1 MALTIGNMM
10 INNVVSFLPTFIEQN
25 TWTSSDNYSLD
36 ENDIALILAM
46 FSIAQVI
53 FAPINGTIKNWLG
66 SKNTIIFGFT
76 MLTITTFGLGAI
88 ARIHNPYYF
97 KYTACVLRF
106 FQGQGDVLLQ
116 ITGYSVVTS
125 VFSDNIL
132 KYIGYIE
139 ICVGLGLG
147 LGPVIGS
154 FFFGFLAFE
163 GTMYLFGVFNLLA
176 TGMCICMIPNALNQ
190 TLSEDEIAMI
200 EEEEELVDQ
209 ITIDK
214 RKKI

>member
-10 INNVVSFLPTFIEQN
+10 INNVVSFLPTYIEQAE
-25 TWTSSDNYSLD
+25 WISSDSYQLD

-46 FSIAQVI
+46 FSIAQII
-53 FAPINGTIKNWLG
+53 FAPVNGTIKNWMG
-66 SKNTIIFGFT
+66 AKNTIIFGFT
-76 MLTITTFGLGAI
+76 LLTVTTGGLGAI
-88 ARIHNPYYF
+88 SHIRNPYYF
-97 KYTACVLRF
+97 KYTACILRF

-125 VFSDNIL
+125 VFSTDIM

-154 FFFGFLAFE
+154 FFF
-163 GTMYLFGVFNLLA
+163 
-176 TGMCICMIPNALNQ
+176 
-190 TLSEDEIAMI
+190 
-200 EEEEELVDQ
+200 
-209 ITIDK
+209 
-214 RKKI
+214 